1 MKKIIT
7 AAVLMS
13 VCSYGA
19 FAQKY
24 FTNKGVTTFYSS
36 TPVED
41 IKATNKQTSALLNTN
56 DNTLVCVMDNTKFV
70 FPKSLMQEHFNE
82 NYMESDKY
90 PKSSFTGTYN
100 KKIDPSV
107 DGEYTVTVS
116 GKLSIHGTLK
126 DVSIPATIKVKNGQI
141 TGHSVFKV
149 KTKDYNIKIPT
160 IVVSKIAEEIQV
172 TIDFTAAKM

>member
-7 AAVLMS
+7 TALLLS
-13 VCSYGA
+13 VCACST

-24 FTNKGVTTFYSS
+24 FTKKGVTTFYSS

-41 IKATNKQTSALLNTN
+41 IKATNKETSVLINTSEN
-56 DNTLVCVMDNTKFV
+56 SIVCVMENTKFV

-100 KKIDPSV
+100 KKIDPAV
-107 DGEYTVTVS
+107 DGKYTVTVS

-126 DVSIPATIKVKNGQI
+126 DVSVPATIEVKSGQI
-141 TGHSVFKV
+141 IGHAVFKV

-160 IVVSKIAEEIQV
+160 IVVSKVAEEIQV
-172 TIDFTAAKM
+172 TIDFTATKM

>member
-1 MKKIIT
+1 MKKIIA

-13 VCSYGA
+13 ACSYGA

-24 FTNKGVTTFYSS
+24 FTNKGVTTFFSS

-41 IKATNKQTSALLNTN
+41 IKATNKQTSALINTN
-56 DNTLVCVMDNTKFV
+56 ENSLVCVMENTKFV

-100 KKIDPSV
+100 KKIDPNV
-107 DGEYTVTVS
+107 DGDYSVTVS

-126 DVSIPATIKVKNGQI
+126 DVSVPATIKVKNGQI
-141 TGHSVFKV
+141 TGHAVFKV

-172 TIDFTAAKM
+172 TIDFTATKM

>member
-1 MKKIIT
+1 MKKIIA
-7 AAVLMS
+7 AAVLLS
-13 VCSYGA
+13 TCSYGA

-41 IKATNKQTSALLNTN
+41 IKATNKQTSALINTN
-56 DNTLVCVMDNTKFV
+56 ENSLVCVMENTKFV

-100 KKIDPSV
+100 KKIDPNV
-107 DGEYTVTVS
+107 DGDYNVTVS

-126 DVSIPATIKVKNGQI
+126 DVSVPATIKVRNGQI
-141 TGHSVFKV
+141 TGHAVFKV

-172 TIDFTAAKM
+172 TIDFTASKM

>member
-1 MKKIIT
+1 MKKII
-7 AAVLMS
+7 AIAVLMS
-13 VCSYGA
+13 ACSYGA

-24 FTNKGVTTFYSS
+24 FTNKGVTTFFSS

-41 IKATNKQTSALLNTN
+41 IKATNKQTSALINTN
-56 DNTLVCVMDNTKFV
+56 ENTIVCVMENTKFV

-100 KKIDPSV
+100 KKIDPAV
-107 DGEYTVTVS
+107 DGDYTVMVS

-126 DVSIPATIKVKNGQI
+126 DVSVPATIKVKNGQI
-141 TGHSVFKV
+141 IGHAVFKV

-172 TIDFTAAKM
+172 TIDFTASKM